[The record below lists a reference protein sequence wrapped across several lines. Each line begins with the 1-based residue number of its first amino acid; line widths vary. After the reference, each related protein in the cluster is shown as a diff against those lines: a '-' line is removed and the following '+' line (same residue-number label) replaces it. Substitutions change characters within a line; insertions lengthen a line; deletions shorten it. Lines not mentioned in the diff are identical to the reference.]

1 MNNQLIYFL
10 KKLEVLIM
18 AFKKRYLIL
27 LILIFNFNKFSYSE
41 ILYDKNGIIISNI
54 DIEIYKNFYKNTYN
68 KEINSKKSTKEII
81 LIKKLIQKLE
91 NKNPSLLKKID
102 EQINASLKK
111 NNTYNENLRD
121 YDRFLII
128 KNELINEYYQNNF
141 SLDELKLIL
150 SEIADMNIALSTNN
164 CLTIEKIINSKA
176 IKELPLL
183 VYKKIKE
190 NTDLISINIDKRNY
204 QICFDENFYNILQ
217 RLMTE
222 FIEIQIQKDLKE
234 MLYG

>member
-1 MNNQLIYFL
+1 
-10 KKLEVLIM
+10 M
-18 AFKKRYLIL
+18 AFKKSYFIL

-54 DIEIYKNFYKNTYN
+54 DIEIYKNFYKNTYHR
-68 KEINSKKSTKEII
+68 EIDSKTSTKEII

-102 EQINASLKK
+102 EQINTSLKQ

-121 YDRFLII
+121 FDRFLIV

-141 SLDELKLIL
+141 SLDELKLIF
-150 SEIADMNIALSTNN
+150 SEIADMNIALSANK

-190 NTDLISINIDKRNY
+190 NTDSISINIDNSNY
-204 QICFDENFYNILQ
+204 QICFDESFYTILQ
-217 RLMTE
+217 RSITE

-234 MLYG
+234 MIYE

>member
-68 KEINSKKSTKEII
+68 RDIDSKKSTKEII
-81 LIKKLIQKLE
+81 LIKKLIQKME
-91 NKNPSLLKKID
+91 NKNPSLLKRID

-121 YDRFLII
+121 FDRFLII

-141 SLDELKLIL
+141 SLDELKLIF

-164 CLTIEKIINSKA
+164 CLTIEKIINSKV

-190 NTDLISINIDKRNY
+190 NTVIMSINLDKRNY
-204 QICFDENFYNILQ
+204 QICFDENFYTILQ

-234 MLYG
+234 MIYG

>member
-1 MNNQLIYFL
+1 M
-10 KKLEVLIM
+10 V
-18 AFKKRYLIL
+18 FKKRYLIL
-27 LILIFNFNKFSYSE
+27 LILIFNFNNFSYSE

-68 KEINSKKSTKEII
+68 KEIDSKKSTKEII

-102 EQINASLKK
+102 EQINAIIKK

-141 SLDELKLIL
+141 SLDELKLIF
-150 SEIADMNIALSTNN
+150 SEIADMNITLSTNN
-164 CLTIEKIINSKA
+164 CLTIEKIINSKE
-176 IKELPLL
+176 IKQLPLL

-190 NTDLISINIDKRNY
+190 NTDLISINIDNKNY
-204 QICFDENFYNILQ
+204 QICFDENFYSILQ
-217 RLMTE
+217 RSMTE

-234 MLYG
+234 MIYE